1 MWYTSNEEILF
12 ADEISKNPYFRNRC
26 GNTLC
31 FRLRHQMSV
40 LIFRLAS
47 LHCMKFL
54 HNLERP
60 NTDNEAIPRRQPS
73 VIKLELDETPNQLE
87 TAGEQKQVTANESS
101 GALNKFPKLH
111 SFLITDSKHTKQ
123 ITKSLLSFISSRMNE
138 FSKFFHLI
146 SPMNNQWRMNYQS
159 QQAIRVFFG
168 KNTDNRTQE
177 ENAVRRHAYG
187 PLAVLKS
194 TGSHPSEDYK
204 IRPFCQ
210 KLDQVSQDLAAV
222 VKKMGVNVAEF
233 NFLEVKMYLGDD
245 MFLDERGSTIKNSK
259 REPLRLGCNK
269 QLNTHNDLNFA
280 DDGSHAASDTACPKQ
295 PTVTVTIGSCRRLYF
310 EYLLKKNGERRWG
323 MVGDR
328 FRTDFLLGHGSIFV
342 LSPEDDKPARLKRTK
357 GDLYKT
363 KHGATFDGE
372 GVSFAFVFRRVLKT
386 SMFHAVTHNWLWHYE
401 LQDTRETVEKHLRN
415 MSARGFD
422 KDYKRQHAE
431 EIAAI
436 ESNIRK
442 YTNTLG

>member
-1 MWYTSNEEILF
+1 M
-12 ADEISKNPYFRNRC
+12 YF
-26 GNTLC
+26 
-31 FRLRHQMSV
+31 
-40 LIFRLAS
+40 
-47 LHCMKFL
+47 
-54 HNLERP
+54 
-60 NTDNEAIPRRQPS
+60 
-73 VIKLELDETPNQLE
+73 
-87 TAGEQKQVTANESS
+87 
-101 GALNKFPKLH
+101 
-111 SFLITDSKHTKQ
+111 
-123 ITKSLLSFISSRMNE
+123 
-138 FSKFFHLI
+138 
-146 SPMNNQWRMNYQS
+146 
-159 QQAIRVFFG
+159 
-168 KNTDNRTQE
+168 
-177 ENAVRRHAYG
+177 
-187 PLAVLKS
+187 
-194 TGSHPSEDYK
+194 
-204 IRPFCQ
+204 
-210 KLDQVSQDLAAV
+210 
-222 VKKMGVNVAEF
+222 
-233 NFLEVKMYLGDD
+233 GDD

-310 EYLLKKNGERRWG
+310 EYLQKKNGERRWG